1 MSSLPATSAVASS
14 SSSSSSSST
23 TTTIKVDPVMPLT
36 GMPIT
41 DPKLAKR
48 PAVVVKV
55 GNYDAHPQRG
65 TNQADLVYEEI
76 INANVSRFAMV
87 FQTQTAPEVGPIRS
101 GRRQDV
107 NLFGSLNRPIFAW
120 AGGNHTVTQEI
131 QSSDLIDLS
140 QFKCQ
145 GSCFRGG
152 GDFMPYNLFF
162 NVDKVYTLSLPDAG
176 TPPQQFQY
184 LQTGETAAGRDS
196 VGVDLKMDSYRVTWT
211 WNPTTQLYER
221 TQNGRPDKNWDGSLV
236 TTNNVVVLEMVYN
249 PGISGSPDAVSVG
262 HGNVYVFTGGKVVK
276 GQWTRA
282 DRKAVF
288 TLTTDSGD
296 PIKLTPGR
304 TFIELPRTGGNVT
317 AK

>member
-1 MSSLPATSAVASS
+1 
-14 SSSSSSSST
+14 
-23 TTTIKVDPVMPLT
+23 MPLT
-36 GMPIT
+36 GLPIT
-41 DPKLAKR
+41 DAKLAKR

-65 TNQADLVYEEI
+65 TNQADLVFEEI
-76 INANVSRFAMV
+76 INANISRFAVV
-87 FQTQTAPEVGPIRS
+87 FQSQTAPEVGPIRS

-120 AGGNHTVTQEI
+120 AGGNNTVTKEI

-152 GDFMPYNLFF
+152 GEFMPYNLFF
-162 NVDKVYTLSLPDAG
+162 NVERVYALNLPDAG

-184 LQTGETAAGRDS
+184 LQSGDTPAGRDS
-196 VGVDLKMDSYRVTWT
+196 TGVDLKMDAYRVTWT
-211 WNPTTQLYER
+211 WNPTTKIYER
-221 TQNGRPDKNWDGSLV
+221 TQNGSPDRNRDGSQV

-249 PGISGSPDAVSVG
+249 PGISGSPDAVSLG
-262 HGNVYVFTGGKVVK
+262 HGSVYVFTGGKVVH
-276 GQWTRA
+276 GTWTRP
-282 DRKAVF
+282 DRKHVF
-288 TLTTDSGD
+288 TLEDDKGD

-304 TFIELPRTGGNVT
+304 SFVELPRIGGNVT
-317 AK
+317 PK